1 MEYEKIDEGGKTVKW
16 HVDEYTKVP
25 QQVHT

>member
-1 MEYEKIDEGGKTVKW
+1 MEYEKIDEGGKTIKW